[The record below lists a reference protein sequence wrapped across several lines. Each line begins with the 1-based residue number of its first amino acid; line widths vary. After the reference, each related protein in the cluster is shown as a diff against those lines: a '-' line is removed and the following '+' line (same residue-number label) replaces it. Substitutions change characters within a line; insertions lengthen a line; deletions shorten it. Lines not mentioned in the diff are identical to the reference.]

1 MAIRFIGFFWTLFLE
16 NKTLEKILMGKL
28 SRGFIQEYKI
38 KKSVLENQTPEQ
50 KRGSGDFELPGD
62 DWREKINSLKEAV
75 KNGREKL
82 RGLKDGLNAKIGKQ
96 ISVRRIDNG
105 ADYDKTEIDWSDN
118 KEKVDE
124 SRRKFLKWAGGAALA
139 GLSSGMAAE
148 ILFDL
153 AKEQELREK
162 RLRKGKKTV
171 GQKNKTALPKEG
183 ESELKIEKGEKA
195 DFEVVEDILIEQF
208 EKTGEIVLNRETK
221 AEIRRYW
228 RKQYEKGGRQHR
240 GLLQALERMKYWFFD
255 IKQEFKKV
263 ARETGVNIPEK
274 LIYLAIP
281 ESHCKIEAK
290 SSACAGGF
298 YQLTKLAACDRS
310 LGKCLLVDKNIDE
323 RFDPVQNG
331 RRAAELLANW
341 YKQIKTPYI
350 SEEGAW
356 ILVLTRYN
364 GGYFNKFLKY
374 VGADKELINYDN
386 YLRFREGRL
395 NDFLQKTFDRG
406 YFETRVRKGDTLWK
420 LARRFRKSVADIKR
434 INGLKT
440 DVVKKGD
447 LIKIPVKKE
456 KRDLRFLFKTYLKS
470 SMENLNY
477 PEKFLA
483 ILEVM
488 EKEGL
493 FLSERK
499 IGRRIRRI
507 SGGGLSLRKHSQR
520 LRIPLSQLREL
531 NKHILDPK
539 KPIPKNVEINIPLKS

>member
-1 MAIRFIGFFWTLFLE
+1 
-16 NKTLEKILMGKL
+16 MGKL

-38 KKSVLENQTPEQ
+38 RKSVLENQTPEQ

-75 KNGREKL
+75 KNGREKIREL
-82 RGLKDGLNAKIGKQ
+82 EEGLKTKIKEQ
-96 ISVRRIDNG
+96 ISTQRTDQRID
-105 ADYDKTEIDWSDN
+105 DRIDRNKMEAGREDN
-118 KEKVDE
+118 EESIDE
-124 SRRKFLKWAGGAALA
+124 SRRKFLKWAGGATLA
-139 GLSSGMAAE
+139 GLSSGMATK

-162 RLRKGKKTV
+162 RLNEGRKML
-171 GQKNKTALPKEG
+171 GQKSNSLSEEEERNKLEVK
-183 ESELKIEKGEKA
+183 KGEKA

-240 GLLQALERMKYWFFD
+240 GLLQALERMKYWFID

-298 YQLTKLAACDRS
+298 YQLTKLAACDKSVGR
-310 LGKCLLVDKNIDE
+310 CLLVDKDIDE

-350 SEEGAW
+350 SEEEAW

-395 NDFLQKTFDRG
+395 NNFLQKTFDRG